1 MEIHPPAKHME
12 SVKDYLI
19 HLSMMTIGLLLA
31 LGLDQAVEAHRH
43 HELAEQAK
51 ESIVSEI
58 RDNKKEIDSERPR
71 VAHNV
76 ENLKHSLAVIEQL
89 LAHRK
94 LTAMEI
100 TIGAS
105 GASLN
110 STAWTTA
117 SSTGAFAY
125 MGYAEAKR
133 FARSYQI
140 QTILEHVQDDAL
152 RLAGSALAPV
162 KFSSGGPDKLSD
174 EQLRNVDRDILSCLA
189 QAAMWSDIADQLVRE
204 YDRVLGGH

>member
-31 LGLDQAVEAHRH
+31 LGLDQAMEAHRH

-51 ESIVSEI
+51 ESIISEI
-58 RDNKKEIDSERPR
+58 RDNKKEIDGERPR

-76 ENLKHSLAVIEQL
+76 ENLKQSLAVIEKL

-94 LTAMEI
+94 LDAIEI
-100 TIGAS
+100 SVGAS
-105 GASLN
+105 AASLN

-117 SSTGAFAY
+117 STTGAFAY

-133 FARSYQI
+133 FAKSYQI

-152 RLAGSALAPV
+152 RLAGSAIAPV

-174 EQLRNVDRDILSCLA
+174 EQLRNVDRDILACLA

-204 YDRVLGGH
+204 YERVLASR